1 LDLKPDGIRSICA
14 FCGAAY
20 GKDPAYRDS
29 AARLGGLI
37 ADAGIR
43 LVFGGGNTGLMGA
56 LADGALAAGG
66 EVIGVIPDYLV
77 EREHGHRGV
86 SELHIVDS
94 MHSRKQRM
102 FELADAFVVLPGG
115 VGTLDETFEIITWKQ
130 LGMHG
135 KPIVIV
141 DVAGYWQRFDA
152 LVAAAVEHG
161 FAAPPT
167 RDLYA
172 VVPTVDEVLGTL
184 ARLPR
189 HRIDTD
195 SARL

>member
-1 LDLKPDGIRSICA
+1 MENIRSICA
-14 FCGAAY
+14 FCGAAT
-20 GKDPAYRDS
+20 GNDPAYCES

-37 ADAGIR
+37 AGAGIR
-43 LVFGGGNTGLMGA
+43 LVFGGGNAGLMGA

-66 EVIGVIPDYLV
+66 EVVGVIPYYLV
-77 EREHGHRGV
+77 AREHAHRGV
-86 SELHIVDS
+86 ETLHIVDS

-115 VGTLDETFEIITWKQ
+115 VGTLDETFEIVTWKQ
-130 LGMHG
+130 LGMHD
-135 KPIVIV
+135 KPIVVV

-152 LVAAAVEHG
+152 LVAATVEHG

-172 VVPTVDEVLGTL
+172 VVPTVGDVLATL
-184 ARLPR
+184 ARLPGNR
-189 HRIDTD
+189 VHTD
-195 SARL
+195 PARL